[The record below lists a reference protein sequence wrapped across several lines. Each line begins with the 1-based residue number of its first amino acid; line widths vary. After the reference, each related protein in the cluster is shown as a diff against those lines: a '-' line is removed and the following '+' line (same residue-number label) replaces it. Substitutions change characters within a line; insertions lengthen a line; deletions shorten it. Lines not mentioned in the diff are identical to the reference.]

1 MACSAERSAIS
12 GLVSVRRL
20 LRMFA
25 ARPGSVTNGYAF
37 PLAAAWTADLLTA
50 GAFAALVFPAP
61 VFPVAGFFAVLPGGR
76 LAPSCGACFATRQS
90 LTSAA
95 PPRRLTGWNVGG

>member
-1 MACSAERSAIS
+1 MACSADRSAVS

-25 ARPGSVTNGYAF
+25 ARPGSVTNGYAL

-50 GAFAALVFPAP
+50 GVFAVP
-61 VFPVAGFFAVLPGGR
+61 GFLAVLPAGR
-76 LAPSCGACFATRQS
+76 LAPSCEACFATRQS
-90 LTSAA
+90 LASAA
-95 PPRRLTGWNVGG
+95 AVPPGNGLECRWGRVHV